1 MVEEHFDVVVVGSG
15 FGASAAACRLA
26 QAGRSVLI
34 LERGRSYPPGSFPR
48 SPRGVA
54 ANLWAPSSGLYGMF
68 DIWAFRGIESVVSSG
83 LGGGSLIYANV
94 MLRKDPAWFVED
106 APDQPPRP
114 WPVSYADLEPYYEAA
129 EAMMGVQRYP
139 FDAAPYSATPK
150 TRAMHQAAQTLGLDW
165 RLPPLAVSFASPGQ
179 PPVPGQPLTE
189 EHQNLHGK
197 PRVTCRLCGEC
208 DIGCNDGAKNTL
220 DYTYLSRAAD
230 AGAMIRPLCEV
241 RRIDRRDAAG
251 GYRVGY
257 TQRDAEHPDMARAV
271 TVTGDRLV
279 IGAGTYGSTFL
290 LLRNRAAFPGLGP
303 ALGTR
308 FSGNGDLLT
317 FLRHSRRMARH
328 ELVARDLDPE
338 FGPVITSAIRMP
350 DTLDGDGPAGR
361 GFYIED
367 GGNPSFL
374 DWILQTADAP
384 SMAARLGRFA
394 VRRVWSHLKG
404 NPRSSIGD
412 DVSGLFGGGA
422 ASAATMPV
430 LAMGRDIPNGTFSLR
445 NGSLELDWST
455 SASSAYFDRVEATL
469 RQLAEALEAGL
480 ANTPLWLF
488 KRVITVHPLGG
499 VPMGADPGTGVV
511 DGWGESFAYPGLH
524 VVDGSVMPGPVGAN
538 PSLTIAAFAERA
550 AAHIIGE

>member
-1 MVEEHFDVVVVGSG
+1 VEEHFDVVVVGSG

-34 LERGRSYPPGSFPR
+34 LERGKSYPPGSFPR

-94 MLRKDPAWFVED
+94 MLRKDPAWFVDD
-106 APDQPPRP
+106 APDQRPRP
-114 WPVSYADLEPYYEAA
+114 WPVSYADLEPSYEAA

-230 AGAMIRPLCEV
+230 AGAVIRPLCEV

-257 TQRDAEHPDMARAV
+257 TQRDAEQPGTARAV

-317 FLRHSRRMARH
+317 LLRHSRRVARH
-328 ELVARDLDPE
+328 ALVARDLDPE

-384 SMAARLGRFA
+384 SMAARIGRFA

-404 NPRSSIGD
+404 NPRSNIGD